1 MGLIPLAHQGT
12 LFLDEI
18 GDMPVNLQA
27 KLLKVLETGEVYPL
41 GDTKHKSVDIRI
53 ISATNTDIENRL
65 KEGKFRD
72 DLYWRLN
79 VIEIKIP
86 PLRERRDDIE
96 VLAKH
101 FITKFSEEH
110 NKDVKGIDQSVLPL
124 LFEYSWPGN
133 VRELGNVIE
142 RAVVLTEGN
151 HITADD
157 LPDKI
162 KKHRE

>member
-1 MGLIPLAHQGT
+1 
-12 LFLDEI
+12 
-18 GDMPVNLQA
+18 
-27 KLLKVLETGEVYPL
+27 
-41 GDTKHKSVDIRI
+41 
-53 ISATNTDIENRL
+53 
-65 KEGKFRD
+65 
-72 DLYWRLN
+72 

-110 NKDVKGIDQSVLPL
+110 KKNLKGIDQQALSILI
-124 LFEYSWPGN
+124 EYSWPGN

-162 KKHRE
+162 KSIISGKEPMETSSNLRAYLSGYEKGLLLKMYNAHNKSKEETAKALGIDLATLYRKFKKYGIEE